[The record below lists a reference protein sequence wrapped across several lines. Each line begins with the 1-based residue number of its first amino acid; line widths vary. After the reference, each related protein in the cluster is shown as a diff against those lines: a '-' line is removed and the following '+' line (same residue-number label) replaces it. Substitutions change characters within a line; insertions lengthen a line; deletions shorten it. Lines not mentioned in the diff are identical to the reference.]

1 MPKAAAQWNS
11 FRSQKSDR
19 PRAVRQFTDRTNFRQ
34 AYYKMVNQAFQE
46 DFVRAY
52 VIDYYGKGGAGKSAL
67 LRRLEEELMRDV
79 PPASDVAEQDC
90 LEARGQVRKGKK
102 RVAVLRA
109 DFDDSSLSGP
119 SGVLIR
125 FREQV
130 MSQFKSAAFPLFD
143 LAMLRLSQKYGRRLP
158 PDEERA
164 LISDNPVISFA
175 LDVAGDLTGAGLVI
189 KGAQTMAQLAQG
201 LLPTLNG
208 IKGVIRRCNMEISQ
222 MDAPELERRLPFYFA
237 MDLNSMGPALVL
249 VYLDTYE
256 KMYSRGEGA
265 GLSTGFREDWLTGPW
280 GLVPNLGNA
289 VFAVGGRNQLEW
301 PGQLSQPDGDKVELC
316 LDTHLVGGLEEEDS
330 IRFLQSCAIE
340 NRELCAELHRISQG
354 QPLYLDLCV
363 DQYEALSPQEQAAAT
378 ADLFGCTPEALVERH
393 SRYIPDDLKDPLY
406 LLAAMG
412 RWSDSLCEQ
421 LSQEFPL
428 LDPDSS
434 GYEQLTH
441 LSYVQKEGDC
451 WYMDRSVAAI
461 LSAHRI
467 SGLRRRLI
475 RTLNTLAEHA
485 TRSLSAETADNDPL
499 DLMWQAAQKALPSF
513 EGASLSEE
521 ERRALFREH
530 LKQALDTL
538 AAERSHLP
546 THGQLP
552 ADALDTLREMARRA
566 LEQKNFFFP
575 EELEKTARQMEARA
589 KALYQDGAGDLLQA
603 LSWQEEAVELWQS
616 LGASFAHQLLA
627 SQAAL
632 AQLRLEYL
640 YVTGGLLTREK
651 AGDGKFDAETA
662 EKGAELN
669 LHIQEEWQAL
679 IDFCEAIIQ
688 RFPSEPADADKLPLA
703 RLWAQKAR
711 AEEVL
716 ERDSSESW
724 RAAARLAEGRDEMLW
739 YGALLH
745 QSYQSMI
752 TSSARLD
759 PAENQKNWE
768 LRRSWLE
775 RAWAG
780 LRPLAE
786 RDRRFLPK
794 ALLAADL
801 LCQCLDLPPIGCP
814 TDAKALEN
822 AEDWLRAQDSHL
834 TGKESLETL
843 RDWRDW
849 FQVSRMCFFLHSA
862 PKSMEG
868 DSDQR
873 ILWSVERLQEQINGL
888 ERVLGREHPEVLLV
902 RRMKAGSQT
911 FLMRDPYDDPSRD
924 GEMNQAPMES
934 LPVAPGYRPDEA
946 EALLLECKELAELHQ
961 RVMGKW
967 YAGTCEAVDMLAEVY
982 EKALHP
988 EDAAPLR
995 RTLWKYY
1002 DRLGAEKESR
1012 AQQDRLI
1019 GDLKLAGQWGA
1030 AIDLQK
1036 HRKRLSKREEDY
1048 RQARSRLV
1056 HLYLARLWQ
1065 EEDPSN
1071 KKDIL
1076 DALLELD
1083 SERRLVNKALESAIQ
1098 WCREQGGND
1107 PELSEREEQLSRI
1120 LEQKWEAEQKDPLGF
1135 LMQEMCED
1143 L

>member
-1 MPKAAAQWNS
+1 MPKAAAQWS
-11 FRSQKSDR
+11 AFRRQKSDR

-34 AYYKMVNQAFQE
+34 AYYKMINQAFQE

-52 VIDYYGKGGAGKSAL
+52 VVDYYGKGGAGKSSL
-67 LRRLEEELMRDV
+67 LRRLEEELLEAA
-79 PPASDVAEQDC
+79 PPPSDVAEQDC
-90 LEARGQVRKGKK
+90 LKAREWVYRGKK

-109 DFDDSSLSGP
+109 DFDDPALSSPAS
-119 SGVLIR
+119 VLMR

-130 MSQFKSAAFPLFD
+130 LAQLKNAAFPLFD
-143 LAMLRLSQKYGRRLP
+143 LAMVCLSQKYGRRLP

-164 LISDNPVISFA
+164 LISDNPVIAFA
-175 LDVAGDLTGAGLVI
+175 LDVVGDLIGAGMII

-208 IKGVIRRCNMEISQ
+208 IKGIIRRCNMEISQ
-222 MDAPELERRLPFYFA
+222 MDAPELERRLPLYFA

-280 GLVPNLGNA
+280 GLLPNLGNA

-301 PGQLSQPDGDKVELC
+301 PGHLSQPEGDKVELC
-316 LDTHLVGGLEEEDS
+316 LDTHMVEGLEEEDS
-330 IRFLQSCAIE
+330 IRFLQSCAIKS
-340 NRELCAELHRISQG
+340 RELCAELHRISQG

-378 ADLFGCTPEALVERH
+378 ADLFGNTPEALVERH

-406 LLAAMG
+406 LLATMG

-441 LSYVQKEGDC
+441 LSYVQKEGNS
-451 WYMDRSVAAI
+451 WFMDRTVAAI
-461 LSAHRI
+461 LSAHRT

-475 RTLNTLAEHA
+475 RTLNTLAEQA
-485 TRSLSAETADNDPL
+485 TQSLSAETADSDPL
-499 DLMWQAAQKALPSF
+499 DLVWQAVQKVLPSS
-513 EGASLSEE
+513 EGASLSEK

-530 LKQALDTL
+530 LKQALDAL
-538 AAERSHLP
+538 AAERSHIP
-546 THGQLP
+546 PHGQLP

-566 LEQKNFFFP
+566 MEQKKLFFP

-589 KALYQDGAGDLLQA
+589 KALYQGGAGDLLQA

-640 YVTGGLLTREK
+640 HVTGGLLTRDK
-651 AGDGKFDAETA
+651 AGAGKFDAEDA

-669 LHIQEEWQAL
+669 LHIQGEWQAL

-688 RFPSEPADADKLPLA
+688 RFPSEPSDADKLPLA
-703 RLWAQKAR
+703 RLWEQRAK

-716 ERDSSESW
+716 ERDASESW
-724 RAAARLAEGRDEMLW
+724 GAAARLAEGRDEMLW
-739 YGALLH
+739 YGALIY

-752 TSSARLD
+752 ISNVRLD
-759 PAENQKNWE
+759 PVEHQKNWE

-775 RAWAG
+775 QAWAG

-786 RDRRFLPK
+786 RDHRFLPK

-801 LCQCLDLPPIGCP
+801 LCQCLDSPPIGYS
-814 TDAKALEN
+814 TEAEALETV
-822 AEDWLRAQDSHL
+822 EDWLRAQDSHL

-849 FQVSRMCFFLHSA
+849 FQVSRMYFFLYSA

-868 DSDQR
+868 DSAQR

-888 ERVLGREHPEVLLV
+888 ERILGREHPEVLLV
-902 RRMKAGSQT
+902 RRIKARSQA

-946 EALLLECKELAELHQ
+946 EAFLPECKELAELHQ

-967 YAGTCEAVDMLAEVY
+967 YLGTCEAMDILADVY

-988 EDAAPLR
+988 EDAVPLR
-995 RTLWKYY
+995 QTLWKYY
-1002 DRLGAEKESR
+1002 YRSGEKKKSR
-1012 AQQDRLI
+1012 DQQDRLI
-1019 GDLKLAGQWGA
+1019 DDLKLAGRWGA

-1036 HRKRLSKREEDY
+1036 HRKRLAEREMDD
-1048 RQARSRLV
+1048 QTARSRLV

-1083 SERRLVNKALESAIQ
+1083 REKHLVNKALESAIQ

-1107 PELSEREEQLSRI
+1107 PELSECEEQLSQI
-1120 LEQKWEAEQKDPLGF
+1120 LEQKDPPAYAG
-1135 LMQEMCED
+1135 EDICED
-1143 L
+1143 M

>member
-1 MPKAAAQWNS
+1 MPKAAAQWAA

-19 PRAVRQFTDRTNFRQ
+19 PRAMRQFTDRTNFRQ
-34 AYYKMVNQAFQE
+34 AYYKMVNQAFRE

-52 VIDYYGKGGAGKSAL
+52 VVDYYGKGGAGKSAL
-67 LRRLEEELMRDV
+67 LRRLEEELLEAT
-79 PPASDVAEQDC
+79 PPPSDVAEQDC
-90 LEARGQVRKGKK
+90 LEARERVYKGKK

-109 DFDDSSLSGP
+109 DFDDPALSSPAS
-119 SGVLIR
+119 VLMR

-130 MSQFKSAAFPLFD
+130 LAQLKNAAFPLFD
-143 LAMLRLSQKYGRRLP
+143 LAVVRLSQKYGRRLP
-158 PDEERA
+158 PDEEQA

-175 LDVAGDLTGAGLVI
+175 LDVVGDLMGAGMVI
-189 KGAQTMAQLAQG
+189 KGVQTAAQLAQG

-222 MDAPELERRLPFYFA
+222 MDAPELERRLPLYFA
-237 MDLNSMGPALVL
+237 MDLNAMGPALVL

-289 VFAVGGRNQLEW
+289 IFAVGGRNQLDW
-301 PGQLSQPDGDKVELC
+301 PGQLNQPEGDKVALY
-316 LDTHLVGGLEEEDS
+316 LDTHMVEGLEEEDS

-378 ADLFGCTPEALVERH
+378 ADLFGNTPEALVERH
-393 SRYIPDDLKDPLY
+393 SRYIPDDLKDALY
-406 LLAAMG
+406 LLATMG
-412 RWSDSLCEQ
+412 RWSDSLCQQ

-451 WYMDRSVAAI
+451 WSMDRTVAAI
-461 LSAHRI
+461 LSAHRT
-467 SGLRRRLI
+467 SGLRQRLI
-475 RTLNTLAEHA
+475 RALNTLAEQA
-485 TRSLSAETADNDPL
+485 TQSLSAETADIDPL
-499 DLMWQAAQKALPSF
+499 DLVWQAVQNALPSTG
-513 EGASLSEE
+513 ESPVPEK
-521 ERRALFREH
+521 ERQALFRSRM
-530 LKQALDTL
+530 KQALDAL
-538 AAERSHLP
+538 AAERSHIP
-546 THGQLP
+546 TNGQLP
-552 ADALDTLREMARRA
+552 ADALNTLREMARRA
-566 LEQKNFFFP
+566 LEQKKLFFP

-589 KALYQDGAGDLLQA
+589 QALYQGGAGDLHQA
-603 LSWQEEAVELWQS
+603 LNWQEEAVELWQS
-616 LGASFAHQLLA
+616 LGVSFAHQLLA

-640 YVTGGLLTREK
+640 YVTGGLLTRDK
-651 AGDGKFDAETA
+651 TGASKFDAEDA

-669 LHIQEEWQAL
+669 LQTQREWQTL

-703 RLWAQKAR
+703 RLWAQRAR

-716 ERDSSESW
+716 ERDAFESW
-724 RAAARLAEGRDEMLW
+724 GAAARLAEGRDEMLW
-739 YGALLH
+739 YGALIY

-752 TSSARLD
+752 TRNIRLG
-759 PAENQKNWE
+759 PVEHQKNWE

-775 RAWAG
+775 QAWTG

-801 LCQCLDLPPIGCP
+801 LCQCLDSPPIGYP
-814 TDAKALEN
+814 TDAKALETV
-822 AEDWLRAQDSHL
+822 EDWLRAQDSHL
-834 TGKESLETL
+834 AGKESLDTL

-849 FQVSRMCFFLHSA
+849 FQVSRMYFFLYSA

-868 DSDQR
+868 DSAQR

-888 ERVLGREHPEVLLV
+888 ERILGREHPEVLLV
-902 RRMKAGSQT
+902 RRIKAGSQA

-934 LPVAPGYRPDEA
+934 LPVSPGYRPDEA
-946 EALLLECKELAELHQ
+946 EAFLPECKELAELHQ

-967 YAGTCEAVDMLAEVY
+967 YLGTCEAMDILADVY
-982 EKALHP
+982 EKTLHP
-988 EDAAPLR
+988 EDAVPLR
-995 RTLWKYY
+995 QTLWKYY
-1002 DRLGAEKESR
+1002 DRLGEKKESR
-1012 AQQDRLI
+1012 DQQDRLI
-1019 GDLKLAGQWGA
+1019 DDLKLAGRWGA

-1036 HRKRLSKREEDY
+1036 HRKRLAEREMDD
-1048 RQARSRLV
+1048 QMARSKLV

-1083 SERRLVNKALESAIQ
+1083 REKHLVNKALESAIQ

-1120 LEQKWEAEQKDPLGF
+1120 LEQKDQPAYAGEEI
-1135 LMQEMCED
+1135 CED
-1143 L
+1143 M